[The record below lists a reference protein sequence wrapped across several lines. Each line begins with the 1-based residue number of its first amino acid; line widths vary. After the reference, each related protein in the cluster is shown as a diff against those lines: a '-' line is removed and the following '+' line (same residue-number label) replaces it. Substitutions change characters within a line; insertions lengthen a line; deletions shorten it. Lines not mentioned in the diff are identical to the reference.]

1 MQVTQVKHKKD
12 LTKAVDLVFLEVWI
26 KHKRKGFFIHLNWLG
41 YKAVHHH
48 PLGSLSWS
56 PVRVGQSREENM
68 PAAVPEDGLRFQGS
82 TAP

>member
-48 PLGSLSWS
+48 PLGSHI
-56 PVRVGQSREENM
+56 PVPHV
-68 PAAVPEDGLRFQGS
+68 AAGTHPGS
-82 TAP
+82 CDSEPVS